1 MRILSGK
8 FIPENL
14 NSSSGLTVEIVKQ
27 AIEYSYEIIDQI
39 DEKLTSVGANKI
51 SQMIELANY
60 SSILGNLIALGIEK
74 KSEGKYIRNLPHK
87 YPDILAVSQTAK
99 DIEIKISLE
108 LNKPKGHLA
117 KSGFYMICRY
127 VLLYNDRNFVFDQRG
142 DTAEIW
148 EIRFGYLETD
158 DFNLSNTPG
167 DSGKTAVINKNGME
181 KLKLIY
187 VNLETTP
194 FSKESVTYQ
203 RYLKLISNV

>member
-74 KSEGKYIRNLPHK
+74 KSVHTRDLHE
-87 YPDILAVSQTAK
+87 
-99 DIEIKISLE
+99 SLRC
-108 LNKPKGHLA
+108 G
-117 KSGFYMICRY
+117 R
-127 VLLYNDRNFVFDQRG
+127 
-142 DTAEIW
+142 
-148 EIRFGYLETD
+148 
-158 DFNLSNTPG
+158 LS
-167 DSGKTAVINKNGME
+167 
-181 KLKLIY
+181 
-187 VNLETTP
+187 
-194 FSKESVTYQ
+194 
-203 RYLKLISNV
+203 